1 MFWLSFYNL
10 HLKSSLFT
18 ENHLISFKMID
29 FSYFTANF
37 CPLKL
42 LFLIFILNLI
52 SSIGITEPFDPTI
65 SKVTNKCEWITMN
78 SQQKK
83 LRKKR
88 EKSRVDEFEKVYLIW
103 WIEVRSRVRE
113 ETLFGRPGDRK
124 CLIIIERETRRG
136 KQVSTV
142 EAAEMNGDE
151 EGRGLVVPSSLRKY
165 SSCVL
170 LEQAQLGVLVIQ
182 TYLWTCN
189 ANESYRN
196 WARAARGIL
205 VYWSPLPQTEPKTI
219 VVNLLLERF
228 KTDWSFCEK
237 KRTREKCSLL
247 SWCVLPSFL
256 RLSQVHSFISLT
268 PSFTPTS
275 LHLSHMYIFNTIQAP
290 TILSTRAHTP
300 LFPMMTSLRISARL
314 SIVCLFYLFI
324 IFFSLSTFSSTFF
337 VTFFYFIISSMLCFC
352 NCNSEKLVSKLEF
365 LTNVT
370 NVCLLRIISLR
381 NK

>member
-1 MFWLSFYNL
+1 MNELRWIVNK
-10 HLKSSLFT
+10 KS
-18 ENHLISFKMID
+18 
-29 FSYFTANF
+29 
-37 CPLKL
+37 
-42 LFLIFILNLI
+42 
-52 SSIGITEPFDPTI
+52 GG
-65 SKVTNKCEWITMN
+65 
-78 SQQKK
+78 
-83 LRKKR
+83 KKR

-324 IFFSLSTFSSTFF
+324 IFFFS
-337 VTFFYFIISSMLCFC
+337 FYFFLYVFC
-352 NCNSEKLVSKLEF
+352 YIFLLYYLVNVMFLQLQFRETCEQTWILNQCYKCLFVENYQFEK
-365 LTNVT
+365 
-370 NVCLLRIISLR
+370 
-381 NK
+381 